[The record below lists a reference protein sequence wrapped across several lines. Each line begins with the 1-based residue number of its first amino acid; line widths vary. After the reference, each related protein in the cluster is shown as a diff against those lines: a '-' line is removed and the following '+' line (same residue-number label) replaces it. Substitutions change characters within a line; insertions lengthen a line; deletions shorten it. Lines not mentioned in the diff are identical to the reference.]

1 MAGNKSDFAIKI
13 EGDTSLRLAIAA
25 NGNTKAIDKA
35 IQTAAIKAAQ
45 PIAKVAK
52 SKAPVLTG
60 RLKRAIKA
68 KKARYDRPG
77 AIATINPGKSRKD
90 MGGAYYR
97 YIVTSGIPSR
107 GYPARPFMDDA
118 FASAG
123 EQAMQIF
130 EKTIEDLIVNKLV
143 PKSKR

>member
-1 MAGNKSDFAIKI
+1 MAGNNSDFAIKI
-13 EGDTSLRLAIAA
+13 EGDTSLRLAMAA
-25 NGNTKAIDKA
+25 NGDTKAIDKA
-35 IQTAAIKAAQ
+35 IQTAAIKAAA

-52 SKAPVLTG
+52 SKAPVLSG

-107 GYPARPFMDDA
+107 NYPARPFMDDA

-123 EQAMQIF
+123 AEAIRIF
-130 EKTIEDLIVNKLV
+130 EATIEDLVTNKLV